1 MSSNSSTDDGVLT
14 PDDLRLDDDRVDEL
28 GENRYLVRSDRSAP
42 AGGSAPSDILPAVE
56 MSASAS
62 ANTNTNASAN
72 TNTNASA
79 NTNTDDGKTADAT
92 TSSSDSAVNPFD
104 FPLAD
109 PNTDADHGLES
120 VPESGESDTASGV
133 GESEPTSDTITEP
146 RGPGTSAEPRGPDS
160 PESHSLD
167 SSSNTSDTHPLE
179 STSDPHGIDVTL
191 KTDGELAHLQTT
203 SKDVREVFA
212 EMLTW
217 YADQLDDDLSPA
229 QVLEVMLATT
239 DLEA

>member
-1 MSSNSSTDDGVLT
+1 MTPDSTQDADDGVLT

-28 GENRYLVRSDRSAP
+28 GDNRYLVRSE
-42 AGGSAPSDILPAVE
+42 GSAAASDPAVSETLPAVD
-56 MSASAS
+56 MN
-62 ANTNTNASAN
+62 ANTNANAGG
-72 TNTNASA
+72 
-79 NTNTDDGKTADAT
+79 GKPVDAD
-92 TSSSDSAVNPFD
+92 TSSSNVSVNPFD

-109 PNTDADHGLES
+109 AGVNVDGDADRGLES
-120 VPESGESDTASGV
+120 VPGSRESDTAAESSGPERTREPH
-133 GESEPTSDTITEP
+133 GPEITPEPHGPDPTSE
-146 RGPGTSAEPRGPDS
+146 
-160 PESHSLD
+160 
-167 SSSNTSDTHPLE
+167 HPLE
-179 STSDPHGIDVTL
+179 STTDPHGIDITL

>member
-28 GENRYLVRSDRSAP
+28 GDNRYLVRSDRSAP
-42 AGGSAPSDILPAVE
+42 AGGSAPSDTLPAVE
-56 MSASAS
+56 MSADAS
-62 ANTNTNASAN
+62 ANTDVD
-72 TNTNASA
+72 ASA

-92 TSSSDSAVNPFD
+92 TSSSDSAVTPFD

-109 PNTDADHGLES
+109 ANADHGLES
-120 VPESGESDTASGV
+120 VPGSGESDTMSEA
-133 GESEPTSDTITEP
+133 GESEPAFDTTVEP
-146 RGPGTSAEPRGPDS
+146 REPGTTAEPRGPDS
-160 PESHSLD
+160 PESHSLESTPD
-167 SSSNTSDTHPLE
+167 TSDTHPLE
-179 STSDPHGIDVTL
+179 SSPDPHGIDVTL

-203 SKDVREVFA
+203 SRDVREVFA

-229 QVLEVMLATT
+229 QVLKVMLATT

>member
-1 MSSNSSTDDGVLT
+1 MTPDSTQDADDGILT

-28 GENRYLVRSDRSAP
+28 GDNRYLVRSD
-42 AGGSAPSDILPAVE
+42 GSAAASDPAVSETLPAVD
-56 MSASAS
+56 MNANAN
-62 ANTNTNASAN
+62 ANTNTNA
-72 TNTNASA
+72 NAGG
-79 NTNTDDGKTADAT
+79 GKPMDAD
-92 TSSSDSAVNPFD
+92 TSSSNVSVNPFD

-109 PNTDADHGLES
+109 AGVNVDADADRGLES
-120 VPESGESDTASGV
+120 IPGSHESDAVSGSREPDTAL
-133 GESEPTSDTITEP
+133 EPDEPIT
-146 RGPGTSAEPRGPDS
+146 TA
-160 PESHSLD
+160 ESHL
-167 SSSNTSDTHPLE
+167 LE
-179 STSDPHGIDVTL
+179 STTDPHGIDITL